1 MVQKKKE
8 TLGGILDLLIIFHGN
23 GAGVDIPQNLYIFPI
38 LFTHNSPPLLHKKV
52 VKRIHTT
59 AVLHQSILRTQI
71 SHVQWLELHYNLIT
85 LTNQYLLSHT
95 LHILNPGSPH
105 VTEINIKCFTA
116 SQGVHQVFNLTL
128 LQGF

>member
-1 MVQKKKE
+1 MVQEKKE

-23 GAGVDIPQNLYIFPI
+23 EAGVDILQNLYIFPI
-38 LFTHNSPPLLHKKV
+38 LFTHNSPRLLHNTV
-52 VKRIHTT
+52 VKCIHTT
-59 AVLHQSILRTQI
+59 AVLHQSILRTQMT
-71 SHVQWLELHYNLIT
+71 HVQWLELHYNLMA

-105 VTEINIKCFTA
+105 VTEINIKYFAA

-128 LQGF
+128 MQGF

>member
-1 MVQKKKE
+1 M
-8 TLGGILDLLIIFHGN
+8 GF
-23 GAGVDIPQNLYIFPI
+23 
-38 LFTHNSPPLLHKKV
+38 
-52 VKRIHTT
+52 KRIHTT
-59 AVLHQSILRTQI
+59 AVLHQSILKTQMTQ
-71 SHVQWLELHYNLIT
+71 VQWLELHYNLMA

-105 VTEINIKCFTA
+105 VTEINIKYFTA